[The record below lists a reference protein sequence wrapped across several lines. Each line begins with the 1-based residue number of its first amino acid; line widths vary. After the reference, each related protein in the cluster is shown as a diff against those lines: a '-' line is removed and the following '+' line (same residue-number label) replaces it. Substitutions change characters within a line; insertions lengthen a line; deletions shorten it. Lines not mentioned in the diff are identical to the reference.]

1 MAIRVT
7 KIFYVYSDFHLT
19 AESKPRLLGLALKPK
34 PIAPRLHM
42 RQLHVFSSSLNGSL
56 GCGRLFS
63 ISQTDTLVPCRPI
76 CSLRYIWRVL
86 SKDWVW
92 GFPVIFFFE
101 PRKSGVHIAQED

>member
-63 ISQTDTLVPCRPI
+63 ISQSDTFVPCRPI
-76 CSLRYIWRVL
+76 CSLRYIWRL
-86 SKDWVW
+86 
-92 GFPVIFFFE
+92 GLGIPVIFFE
-101 PRKSGVHIAQED
+101 PRKSGVHVAEED